1 MNRAKLISQ
10 LRSLLGQAEDPHA
23 LFAEGAVGQ
32 YDNEYSFDLK
42 GHSRS
47 RLISE
52 LRYAIGLA
60 ENPKSEFAEF
70 ELLDAGFCLEF

>member
-32 YDNEYSFDLK
+32 YDNEYSCAQAPQ
-42 GHSRS
+42 
-47 RLISE
+47 I
-52 LRYAIGLA
+52 YIVAIIHI
-60 ENPKSEFAEF
+60 EIKYKIHHQ
-70 ELLDAGFCLEF
+70 